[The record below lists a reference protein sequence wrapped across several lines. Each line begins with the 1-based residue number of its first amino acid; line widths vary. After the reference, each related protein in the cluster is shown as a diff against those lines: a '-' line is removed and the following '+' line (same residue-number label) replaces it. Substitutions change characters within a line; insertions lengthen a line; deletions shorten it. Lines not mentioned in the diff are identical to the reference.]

1 MATALDMKS
10 VEKLLGE
17 AAALQGARRLDEAD
31 ELHRAVLARAPAT
44 LASLQFLSAR
54 CFERGELSAAE
65 AYLQRAV
72 ALDPADLE
80 ACRVLGVVLE
90 ALGRVDEAVT
100 VLRQA
105 YRRKPTEAKT
115 LLFLGAALA
124 KAGQGEAAAAAGN
137 MLEAVRPEMLQLDR
151 LGGPAFATERSARL
165 RHALEGF
172 YATVRAHAVEEAKRA
187 EPAADFSRVSRAV
200 WRPIFAPGVP
210 ERRRPAFFYV
220 PQLADE
226 PWLEPPRFDWA
237 ADLEAAAPELAKEV
251 AGSLDLDADGLPY
264 IGKHELSETWRSL
277 AGSTDWSAVHFWSDG
292 LPNERALARFPKVR
306 AALERLPLVTLG
318 GAVPIEAFLSILKP
332 RTRIP
337 PHFGLANYRLTVH
350 LPLIVPAGCGVA
362 VAGEARET
370 RFGRL
375 MIFDDSYEHR
385 AWNDSEAARI
395 VLIFE
400 IWHPAL
406 SAAERTAVAGMLS
419 RYNLLPQQRHA
430 LLASGAPMPERAEA
444 ELGARMHSIHES
456 PDDSEAWLRL
466 VDCLVQQQR
475 LEEATQA
482 ASRGADKAPDVRRLR
497 ARTDASPELR
507 KLAVQAD
514 ALIRQKLSG
523 LHAEAIGP
531 QASLRLRQL
540 EWPPD
545 DDGRL
550 DLTTLSWQPA
560 LSQDET
566 DALNRSAS
574 VRTRWLKA
582 RRLPPVEMVVDRWGR
597 PVRELHEDTHQEL
610 SSSGRKPDLRVVAEA
625 PKGEGDHPPMPG
637 GGTGGM
643 DR

>member
-1 MATALDMKS
+1 MATAPDLKS
-10 VEKLLGE
+10 VEELLGE
-17 AAALQGARRLDEAD
+17 AAALQGARRLDEAE
-31 ELHRAVLARAPAT
+31 ELHRAVLARAPASLT
-44 LASLQFLSAR
+44 SLQFLSAR

-65 AYLQRAV
+65 AYMRRSV

-80 ACRVLGVVLE
+80 AWRLLGVVLE

-105 YRRKPTEAKT
+105 YRREPTEPKT

-124 KAGQGEAAAAAGN
+124 KAGQREAAAAAGN
-137 MLEAVRPEMLQLDR
+137 LLEATLPEMLQLDR
-151 LGGPAFATERSARL
+151 LGGAAYATERSARL
-165 RHALEGF
+165 RHALESF
-172 YATVRAHAVEEAKRA
+172 YGQIRADAVKEAKRA

-200 WRPIFAPGVP
+200 WRPIFAPGGS
-210 ERRRPAFFYV
+210 ERRRPTFFYV

-226 PWLEPPRFDWA
+226 PWLEPERFDWA

-264 IGKHELSETWRSL
+264 IGKHEVSETWRSL
-277 AGSTDWSAVHFWSDG
+277 AGRTDWSAVHFWNDA

-318 GAVPIEAFLSILKP
+318 GAAPVEAFLSILKP

-362 VAGEARET
+362 VAGEARDT

-375 MIFDDSYEHR
+375 MIFDDSYEHN

-419 RYNLLPQQRHA
+419 RYNFLSQRRHA
-430 LLASGAPMPERAEA
+430 LLASGASMPEKAEA
-444 ELGARMHSIHES
+444 ELAARIRSIKKT

-466 VDCLVQQQR
+466 VECLVRQQR
-475 LEEATQA
+475 LEEAAQA
-482 ASRGADKAPDVRRLR
+482 ASRGADRAPDVRRLC

-514 ALIRQKLSG
+514 TLIRQKLGS

-531 QASLRLRQL
+531 QASSRLRQL

-550 DLTTLSWQPA
+550 DLTTLSWQPGLSREETEA
-560 LSQDET
+560 LS
-566 DALNRSAS
+566 RSAS

-582 RRLPPVEMVVDRWGR
+582 RRLPPVEMVVDRWER
-597 PVRELHEDTHQEL
+597 PVRELHEDTHQHL
-610 SSSGRKPDLRVVAEA
+610 NKEA
-625 PKGEGDHPPMPG
+625 N
-637 GGTGGM
+637 
-643 DR
+643 

>member
-1 MATALDMKS
+1 MAIALQAKS
-10 VEKLLGE
+10 VDELLGE
-17 AAALQGARRLDEAD
+17 AAALQKARRLGEA
-31 ELHRAVLARAPAT
+31 EEMHRAVLARAPAT

-54 CFERGELSAAE
+54 CFERGELNAAE
-65 AYLQRAV
+65 AYMRRCV

-100 VLRQA
+100 VFRQA
-105 YRRKPTEAKT
+105 YRRRPSEPKT

-124 KAGQGEAAAAAGN
+124 KAGQQEAAAAAGSL
-137 MLEAVRPEMLQLDR
+137 LEATVPETLQLDR
-151 LGGPAFATERSARL
+151 LGGAAFMTERSARL
-165 RHALEGF
+165 RHALESF
-172 YATVRAHAVEEAKRA
+172 YAQLRADAVEEAKRA

-200 WRPIFAPGVP
+200 WRPIFGPGVA
-210 ERRRPAFFYV
+210 ERRRPSFFYV

-226 PWLEPPRFDWA
+226 PWLEPERFDWA
-237 ADLEAAAPELAKEV
+237 ADLQAAAPELAKEV

-264 IGKHELSETWRSL
+264 IGEHELSETWRSL
-277 AGSTDWSAVHFWSDG
+277 AGRKDWSAVHFWSDA

-318 GAVPIEAFLSILKP
+318 STTPVEAFLSILKP

-419 RYNLLPQQRHA
+419 RYNRWTQRRHA
-430 LLASGAPMPERAEA
+430 LLASGAPMPEKAEA
-444 ELGARMHSIHES
+444 ELAARMRSIDET

-466 VDCLVQQQR
+466 VECLVQQQR
-475 LEEATQA
+475 LEEAAQA
-482 ASRGADKAPDVRRLR
+482 ASRGADRAPDIRRLR
-497 ARTDASPELR
+497 ARADASPELR
-507 KLAVQAD
+507 RLAVQAD
-514 ALIRQKLSG
+514 ALIRQKLGG

-560 LSQDET
+560 LSRDET
-566 DALNRSAS
+566 EALGRSAS

-597 PVRELHEDTHQEL
+597 PVRELHEDTHH
-610 SSSGRKPDLRVVAEA
+610 
-625 PKGEGDHPPMPG
+625 PKEEQDHPPMPG
-637 GGTGGM
+637 GGMGGM
-643 DR
+643 DG